1 VRPWAILDSLD
12 TAAHTPSDRLARLQW
27 ITSALS
33 RSLTPAEVANVVISH
48 AFDALSAS
56 TGVAYFIS
64 SDDVLRYAASR
75 GVAESDVAKWRIGV
89 GAPPMLTTAI
99 GSREALWFR
108 DRGDLLRRFPHFEEF
123 ATPSDRLQALVA
135 LPLEIE
141 GRILGGIA
149 FSFADEQRF
158 DDAQRDFLLTLAE
171 LSAQALDRAR
181 LFEAERR
188 AREEAAEANRRWQ
201 LLSEASKAFAEDS
214 RDLSS
219 ALNVIAERLTAMVGD
234 AATIALISLIRED
247 GTMLENVAA
256 RARDP
261 EFAEELAAYAREY
274 PQRVGV
280 GVRGRVAATGEPLFL
295 PSIDPSSVHES
306 AVSEV
311 APLMERFKLTTM
323 MVVPLRVRDR
333 ILGTIS
339 MTRADPARPYTR
351 SDLMFVQELAD
362 RAALTIENARLYE
375 SATRASRVRDHLL
388 YVAGHELLT
397 PLTVLRLQ
405 VSSLQRN
412 DFDPVR
418 AASKLEMTA
427 RSLERL
433 DNLIEKFIDIS
444 CISAG
449 QLSFTPEPVDLVALV
464 RDVAGLFGER
474 LEKSGCDLEL
484 LAPESITGLWDRLR
498 IEQVITNLF
507 SNACK
512 YGSGS
517 PVEVALGRSGDMAFV
532 QVKDHGVGITP
543 EKQALIFQRFER
555 AVADRNMGGLRLGL
569 WICREIVEAH
579 GGRIAVESAAGEGS
593 AFTVYLPCGHA
604 PAPPPD

>member
-1 VRPWAILDSLD
+1 LDSD
-12 TAAHTPSDRLARLQW
+12 AHSCSDPTGHLARLQW
-27 ITSALS
+27 VTSALS
-33 RSLTPAEVANVVISH
+33 RSLTPAEVANVVIGH
-48 AFDALSAS
+48 AFDALQAS

-64 SDDVLRYAASR
+64 GDEGVPRYAGSR
-75 GVAESDVAKWRIGV
+75 GVADSDVKSWRSGHSR
-89 GAPPMLTTAI
+89 PMSVMAAMGSGQPLWL
-99 GSREALWFR
+99 GSRPAIL
-108 DRGDLLRRFPHFEEF
+108 GHFPSFEQW
-123 ATPSDRLQALVA
+123 ATPSERLQALVA
-135 LPLEIE
+135 LPLHIE
-141 GRILGGIA
+141 GRLLGAIA

-158 DDAQRDFLLTLAE
+158 GAQQRDFMTTLAE
-171 LSAQALDRAR
+171 LSSQALDRAR
-181 LFEAERR
+181 LFEAEQK
-188 AREEAAEANRRWQ
+188 ARQEAAEANRRLQ

-234 AATIALISLIRED
+234 TATIALISLIRED

-256 RARDP
+256 RAREP
-261 EFAEELAAYAREY
+261 EFAEILAAFAREH

-280 GVRGRVAATGEPLFL
+280 GMRGRVAATGEPLFL
-295 PSIDPSSVHES
+295 PVADPASLEAS
-306 AVSEV
+306 AVLE
-311 APLMERFKLTTM
+311 AQPLVDRLKMTTL

-339 MTRADPARPYTR
+339 MSRADVTRPYTPA
-351 SDLMFVQELAD
+351 DLMFVQELAD

-388 YVAGHELLT
+388 FVAGHELLT

-405 VSSLQRN
+405 VSSMQRN
-412 DFDPVR
+412 DFDPAR

-449 QLSFTPEPVDLVALV
+449 QLSFTPEPVDLAGLV

-474 LEKSGCDLEL
+474 LGKSGCELEMI
-484 LAPESITGLWDRLR
+484 ARESIVGLWDKLR

-512 YGSGS
+512 YGAGS
-517 PVEVALGRSGDMAFV
+517 PVEVAVGRSSDMAFV
-532 QVKDHGVGITP
+532 QVKDHGVGMAP

-579 GGRIAVESAAGEGS
+579 GGRIAVESAPGEGS
-593 AFTVYLPCGHA
+593 AFTVYLPMAQA

>member
-1 VRPWAILDSLD
+1 MDDALHRS
-12 TAAHTPSDRLARLQW
+12 TDRADHLARLQW

-33 RSLTPAEVANVVISH
+33 RSLTPAEVANVVIGH
-48 AFDALSAS
+48 AFDALRAS
-56 TGVAYFIS
+56 TGIAYFIAG
-64 SDDVLRYAASR
+64 DDPTPRYAGSR
-75 GVAESDVAKWRIGV
+75 GVAESDVETWRSGLAQPLSISSTILSGQ
-89 GAPPMLTTAI
+89 P
-99 GSREALWFR
+99 LWLQNR
-108 DRGDLLRRFPHFEEF
+108 TEILQHLSGFEQW

-135 LPLEIE
+135 LPLKIE
-141 GRILGGIA
+141 GRLLGAIA
-149 FSFADEQRF
+149 FSFSDEQCFGDRE
-158 DDAQRDFLLTLAE
+158 RDFLLTVAE
-171 LSAQALDRAR
+171 LSTQALDRAR
-181 LFEAERR
+181 LFEAERK
-188 AREEAAEANRRWQ
+188 AREEAAEANRRLR
-201 LLSEASKAFAEDS
+201 LLSEASKSFAEAS

-219 ALNVIAERLTAMVGD
+219 ALNVIAERLTDMVGD
-234 AATIALISLIRED
+234 TATIALISLIRED

-256 RARDP
+256 RAREP
-261 EFAEELAAYAREY
+261 EFAEQLAAYAREH

-280 GVRGRVAATGEPLFL
+280 GIRGRVAATGEPLFL
-295 PSIDPSSVHES
+295 PVIDSESLEGS
-306 AVSEV
+306 AVPDV
-311 APLMERFKLTTM
+311 QPLFARFKLATM

-339 MTRADPARPYTR
+339 MSRADRTRPYTR

-388 YVAGHELLT
+388 FVAGHELLT

-412 DFDPVR
+412 DFDPAR

-449 QLSFTPEPVDLVALV
+449 QLSFTPEAVDLAALV
-464 RDVAGLFGER
+464 RDVAGMFGER
-474 LEKSGCDLEL
+474 LEKSGCELEL
-484 LAPESITGLWDRLR
+484 LARESIGGRWDRLR

-512 YGSGS
+512 YGGGS
-517 PVEVALGRSGDMAFV
+517 PVEVAVGRSGDMAFV
-532 QVKDHGVGITP
+532 QVKDHGVGIAP

-579 GGRIAVESAAGEGS
+579 GGKIAVESAPGEGS
-593 AFTVYLPCGHA
+593 AFTVYLPMNQA
-604 PAPPPD
+604 PAAPRD

>member
-1 VRPWAILDSLD
+1 LDV
-12 TAAHTPSDRLARLQW
+12 AAHSPADSANEHLARLQW

-33 RSLTPAEVANVVISH
+33 RSLTPAEVANVVIGH
-48 AFDALSAS
+48 AFDALQAS
-56 TGVAYFIS
+56 TGVAYFVAG
-64 SDDVLRYAASR
+64 DDPAPRYAGSR
-75 GVAESDVAKWRIGV
+75 GVAARDVAAWKSG
-89 GAPPMLTTAI
+89 TAEPFSVAAAVSS
-99 GSREALWFR
+99 GQPLWLRNRF
-108 DRGDLLRRFPHFEEF
+108 DILEHLPCFDQVATSTDLL
-123 ATPSDRLQALVA
+123 QAIVA
-135 LPLEIE
+135 LPLQIE
-141 GRILGGIA
+141 GRLLGAIA
-149 FSFADEQRF
+149 FSFSSEQRF
-158 DDAQRDFLLTLAE
+158 GDRQRDFLLTLAE
-171 LSAQALDRAR
+171 VSAQALDRAR

-188 AREEAAEANRRWQ
+188 AREEAAEANRRLK
-201 LLSEASKAFAEDS
+201 LLSEASKAFAEES

-234 AATIALISLIRED
+234 TATIALISLIRED

-256 RARDP
+256 RAREP
-261 EFAEELAAYAREY
+261 EFAEYLAAFAREH

-280 GVRGRVAATGEPLFL
+280 GIRGRVAATGEPLFFPVINSASL
-295 PSIDPSSVHES
+295 EAS
-306 AVSEV
+306 AVTEV
-311 APLMERFKLTTM
+311 QPLFDRFKTTTM

-339 MTRADPARPYTR
+339 MSRADPTRPYTP

-388 YVAGHELLT
+388 FVAGHELLT

-412 DFDPVR
+412 DFDPER

-449 QLSFTPEPVDLVALV
+449 QLSFTPESVDLVALV
-464 RDVAGLFGER
+464 RDVAAMFGER

-484 LAPESITGLWDRLR
+484 LARETIIGRWDRLR

-507 SNACK
+507 SNAC
-512 YGSGS
+512 
-517 PVEVALGRSGDMAFV
+517 
-532 QVKDHGVGITP
+532 
-543 EKQALIFQRFER
+543 
-555 AVADRNMGGLRLGL
+555 
-569 WICREIVEAH
+569 
-579 GGRIAVESAAGEGS
+579 
-593 AFTVYLPCGHA
+593 
-604 PAPPPD
+604 

>member
-1 VRPWAILDSLD
+1 MDAAAHRPVAD
-12 TAAHTPSDRLARLQW
+12 TANEHLARLQW

-33 RSLTPAEVANVVISH
+33 RSLTPAEVANVVIGH
-48 AFDALSAS
+48 AFDALQAS
-56 TGVAYFIS
+56 TGVAYFVAG
-64 SDDVLRYAASR
+64 DDSAPRYAGSR
-75 GVAESDVAKWRIGV
+75 GVAERDVAAWQSGTS
-89 GAPPMLTTAI
+89 APFSISTAI
-99 GSREALWFR
+99 SSGQPLWLRNRF
-108 DRGDLLRRFPHFEEF
+108 DILEHLPCFDQWATPTDLL
-123 ATPSDRLQALVA
+123 QAIVA
-135 LPLEIE
+135 LPLQIE
-141 GRILGGIA
+141 GRLLGAIA
-149 FSFADEQRF
+149 FSFAQEQRF
-158 DDAQRDFLLTLAE
+158 GDRQRDFLLTLAE

-188 AREEAAEANRRWQ
+188 AREEAAEANRR
-201 LLSEASKAFAEDS
+201 LKMLSEASKAFAEES

-234 AATIALISLIRED
+234 TATIALISLIRED

-256 RARDP
+256 RAREP
-261 EFAEELAAYAREY
+261 EFAEYLAAFAREH

-280 GVRGRVAATGEPLFL
+280 GIRGRVAATGEPLFF
-295 PSIDPSSVHES
+295 PVIDS
-306 AVSEV
+306 ASLQASDVTEV
-311 APLMERFKLTTM
+311 QPLFDRFKMATM

-339 MTRADPARPYTR
+339 MSRADPTRPYTP

-388 YVAGHELLT
+388 FVAGHELLT

-412 DFDPVR
+412 DFDPER

-449 QLSFTPEPVDLVALV
+449 QLSFTPESVDLVALV
-464 RDVAGLFGER
+464 RDVAAMFGER

-484 LAPESITGLWDRLR
+484 LARESIIGRWDRLR

-512 YGSGS
+512 YGGGR
-517 PVEVALGRSGDMAFV
+517 PVEVAVGRSSDMAFV
-532 QVKDHGVGITP
+532 QVKDHGVGIAP

-579 GGRIAVESAAGEGS
+579 GGRIAVESTPGEGS
-593 AFTVYLPCGHA
+593 AFTVYLPMAQQAAA
-604 PAPPPD
+604 PRPD

>member
-1 VRPWAILDSLD
+1 LD
-12 TAAHTPSDRLARLQW
+12 AGAHSPADSAHEQLARLQW

-33 RSLTPAEVANVVISH
+33 RSLTPAEVANVVIGH
-48 AFDALSAS
+48 AFDALQAS
-56 TGVAYFIS
+56 TGVAYFVTG
-64 SDDVLRYAASR
+64 DDSTPRYAGSR
-75 GVAESDVAKWRIGV
+75 GVAARDVTAWQSGTSSPFSV
-89 GAPPMLTTAI
+89 STAI
-99 GSREALWFR
+99 SSGQPLWLRNRF
-108 DRGDLLRRFPHFEEF
+108 DILEHLPGFDQWATSTDLL
-123 ATPSDRLQALVA
+123 QAIVA
-135 LPLEIE
+135 LPLQIE
-141 GRILGGIA
+141 GRLLGAIA
-149 FSFADEQRF
+149 FSFPQEQRF
-158 DDAQRDFLLTLAE
+158 GDRERDFLLTLAE

-188 AREEAAEANRRWQ
+188 AREEAAEANRR
-201 LLSEASKAFAEDS
+201 LKMLSEASKAFAEES

-234 AATIALISLIRED
+234 TATIALISLIRED

-256 RARDP
+256 RAREP
-261 EFAEELAAYAREY
+261 EFAEYLAAFAREH

-280 GVRGRVAATGEPLFL
+280 GIRGRVAATGEPLFL
-295 PSIDPSSVHES
+295 PVIDSAALEAS
-306 AVSEV
+306 AVTDV
-311 APLMERFKLTTM
+311 QPLFDRFKMATM

-339 MTRADPARPYTR
+339 MSRADPTRPYTR
-351 SDLMFVQELAD
+351 SDLWFVQELAD

-388 YVAGHELLT
+388 FVAGHELLT

-412 DFDPVR
+412 DFDPER

-449 QLSFTPEPVDLVALV
+449 QLSFTPESLDLVTLV
-464 RDVAGLFGER
+464 RDVAAMFGER
-474 LEKSGCDLEL
+474 LEKSGCELEL
-484 LAPESITGLWDRLR
+484 LARESIMGRWDRLR

-512 YGSGS
+512 YGGGR
-517 PVEVALGRSGDMAFV
+517 PVEVAVGRSSDMAFV
-532 QVKDHGVGITP
+532 QVKDHGVGIAP

-555 AVADRNMGGLRLGL
+555 AVADRNNGGLRLGL

-579 GGRIAVESAAGEGS
+579 GGKIAVESTPGEGS
-593 AFTVYLPCGHA
+593 AFTVYLPMAHQA
-604 PAPPPD
+604 AATRPD

>member
-1 VRPWAILDSLD
+1 MD
-12 TAAHTPSDRLARLQW
+12 TGAHSSSDRLARLQW

-48 AFDALSAS
+48 AFDALQAS
-56 TGVAYFIS
+56 TGVAYFVS
-64 SDDVLRYAASR
+64 SDDSVARYAGSR
-75 GVAESDVAKWRIGV
+75 GVADSDVAKWLSGIGD
-89 GAPPMLTTAI
+89 PPALTTAI
-99 GSREALWFR
+99 QSREALWLR
-108 DRGDLLRRFPHFEEF
+108 NRGDLLRRFPRFDEI
-123 ATPSDRLQALVA
+123 ATPSERLQALVA

-149 FSFADEQRF
+149 FSFAEEQRF
-158 DDAQRDFLLTLAE
+158 GDAQRDFLLTLAE

-181 LFEAERR
+181 LYEAERR
-188 AREEAAEANRRWQ
+188 AREEAAEANRRLQ
-201 LLSEASKAFAEDS
+201 LLSEASKSFAEAS

-219 ALNVIAERLTAMVGD
+219 ALNIIAERLTAMVGD

-261 EFAEELAAYAREY
+261 EFAEELAAYAREH

-295 PSIDPSSVHES
+295 PVIDQASLADS

-311 APLMERFKLTTM
+311 QPLLERFKLSTM

-339 MTRADPARPYTR
+339 MNRADPSRPYTR
-351 SDLMFVQELAD
+351 SDLLFVQELAD

-388 YVAGHELLT
+388 FVAGHELLT

-464 RDVAGLFGER
+464 RDVAGLFSER
-474 LEKSGCDLEL
+474 LEKSGCELEL
-484 LAPESITGLWDRLR
+484 LSPGAITGLWDRLR
-498 IEQVITNLF
+498 IEQVVTNLF

-512 YGSGS
+512 YGGGR

-579 GGRIAVESAAGEGS
+579 GGRIAVESAPGEGS
-593 AFTVYLPCGHA
+593 AFTVYLPCGQA
-604 PAPPPD
+604 PAAPPD

>member
-1 VRPWAILDSLD
+1 MD
-12 TAAHTPSDRLARLQW
+12 AAAYAPPDPTSHLARLQW

-33 RSLTPAEVANVVISH
+33 RSLTPGEVANVVIGH
-48 AFDALSAS
+48 AFDALQAS
-56 TGVAYFIS
+56 TGAAYFVSGDEGIP
-64 SDDVLRYAASR
+64 RYAGSR
-75 GVAESDVAKWRIGV
+75 GVAESDVEAWRSGTR
-89 GAPPMLTTAI
+89 PPRSITWAI
-99 GSREALWFR
+99 ESKQPLWLGTR
-108 DRGDLLRRFPHFEEF
+108 PQILAHFPGFDQW
-123 ATPSDRLQALVA
+123 ATPSERLQALVA
-135 LPLEIE
+135 LPLLIE
-141 GRILGGIA
+141 GRLLGAIA

-158 DDAQRDFLLTLAE
+158 GAQQRDFLTTLAD

-181 LFEAERR
+181 LFEAERK
-188 AREEAAEANRRWQ
+188 ARQEAAEANRRWQ
-201 LLSEASKAFAEDS
+201 LLSEASKSFAEAS

-256 RARDP
+256 RAREP
-261 EFAEELAAYAREY
+261 EYAEYLAAFAREH

-280 GVRGRVAATGEPLFL
+280 GWRGRVAATGEPLFL
-295 PSIDPSSVHES
+295 PVVDQTSLENS
-306 AVSEV
+306 AASD
-311 APLMERFKLTTM
+311 AQPLLERFKMATM

-333 ILGTIS
+333 ILGTVS
-339 MTRADPARPYTR
+339 MSRADPTRPYTR

-388 YVAGHELLT
+388 FVAGHELLT

-412 DFDPVR
+412 DFDPAR

-449 QLSFTPEPVDLVALV
+449 QLSFTPEPVDLGGLV
-464 RDVAGLFGER
+464 RDVAALFGER

-484 LAPESITGLWDRLR
+484 LARESIVGQWDRLR

-512 YGSGS
+512 YGAGS
-517 PVEVALGRSGDMAFV
+517 PVEVAVGRSSDMAFV
-532 QVKDHGVGITP
+532 QVKDHGVGMAP

-579 GGRIAVESAAGEGS
+579 GGRIAVESAPGQGS
-593 AFTVYLPCGHA
+593 AFTVYLPISQA

>member
-1 VRPWAILDSLD
+1 MNAAANSL
-12 TAAHTPSDRLARLQW
+12 SDPTGHLARLQW

-33 RSLTPAEVANVVISH
+33 RSLTPQEVANVVIGH
-48 AFDALSAS
+48 AFDALQAS

-64 SDDVLRYAASR
+64 GDDGVARYAASR
-75 GVAESDVAKWRIGV
+75 GVADSDLAAWASGTKRPRSIMLALESGQ
-89 GAPPMLTTAI
+89 PLLL
-99 GSREALWFR
+99 GSRAQIL
-108 DRGDLLRRFPHFEEF
+108 DLFPGFEEY
-123 ATPSDRLQALVA
+123 ATPSELLQALVA
-135 LPLEIE
+135 LPLKIE
-141 GRILGGIA
+141 DRVLGAIA
-149 FSFADEQRF
+149 FSFAEEQRF
-158 DDAQRDFLLTLAE
+158 GDRERDFLTTVAD

-181 LFEAERR
+181 LFEAERK
-188 AREEAAEANRRWQ
+188 AREAAAEANRR
-201 LLSEASKAFAEDS
+201 LKMLSEASKSFAEAS

-256 RARDP
+256 RAREP
-261 EFAEELAAYAREY
+261 EFAEYLASFAREH

-280 GVRGRVAATGEPLFL
+280 GMRGRVAATGEPLFL
-295 PSIDPSSVHES
+295 PVVDPASLQASSVS
-306 AVSEV
+306 DAQ
-311 APLMERFKLTTM
+311 PLLERFKMATM

-333 ILGTIS
+333 ILGTVS
-339 MTRADPARPYTR
+339 MSRADPTRPYTPA
-351 SDLMFVQELAD
+351 DLMFVQELAD

-388 YVAGHELLT
+388 FVAGHELLT

-412 DFDPVR
+412 DFDPAR

-449 QLSFTPEPVDLVALV
+449 QLSFTPEPVDLVGLV
-464 RDVAGLFGER
+464 RDVAALFGER

-484 LAPESITGLWDRLR
+484 LARESIVGQWDRLR

-512 YGSGS
+512 YGAGS
-517 PVEVALGRSGDMAFV
+517 PVEVAVGRSSDMAFV
-532 QVKDHGVGITP
+532 QVKDHGVGMAP

-579 GGRIAVESAAGEGS
+579 GGRIAVESAPGQGS
-593 AFTVYLPCGHA
+593 AFTVYLPMGQGA
-604 PAPPPD
+604 APPPD